1 MNLSCDLCV
10 RGKRLAR
17 GALDAMTV
25 VTTPIAIAVIVDTI
39 GIATATGVMT
49 VIVTVPIRP
58 EIITTINC
66 KLPCRHLRMRGAR
79 LKYEPRV
86 QRCFRD

>member
-1 MNLSCDLCV
+1 MTGTTIGVIAATETDV
-10 RGKRLAR
+10 
-17 GALDAMTV
+17 MTV
-25 VTTPIAIAVIVDTI
+25 VTTAIAIAVIVDTI

-66 KLPCRHLRMRGAR
+66 KLPSRHLRMRGAR
-79 LKYEPRV
+79 LKCEPRV